1 MPITC
6 PERLSNGPPELP
18 EFTAASVW
26 IRSVRLSVRWVLLPE
41 VEAVTGRP
49 LPEMIPLVAIHL
61 GGQLVGTIFL
71 SVTLGGDE
79 DILAYHYN
87 GHKYVQLRY
96 WVLAILASVLPI
108 ITLCGC
114 IYCCAMAADAA
125 SLLLMG
131 LAVFVTAFCTFIG
144 VCGTYSIWQIHQ
156 REQQAAARRCQ
167 YSIH

>member
-1 MPITC
+1 MFGFLKNNCTLDNQVVDALIMGILWPTATAITVVVALQFFG
-6 PERLSNGPPELP
+6 PEI
-18 EFTAASVW
+18 TA
-26 IRSVRLSVRWVLLPE
+26 
-41 VEAVTGRP
+41 
-49 LPEMIPLVAIHL
+49 PEMIPLVAIHL

>member
-1 MPITC
+1 MFGFLKNNCTRDNQVVDALIMGILWPTATAITVIVALQFFG
-6 PERLSNGPPELP
+6 PEI
-18 EFTAASVW
+18 TA
-26 IRSVRLSVRWVLLPE
+26 
-41 VEAVTGRP
+41 
-49 LPEMIPLVAIHL
+49 PEMIPLVAIHL
-61 GGQLVGTIFL
+61 VGQLVGTIFL

-96 WVLAILASVLPI
+96 WVLATLVSVLPTI
-108 ITLCGC
+108 ALCIC
-114 IYCCAMAADAA
+114 IYCCTMAADVGV
-125 SLLLMG
+125 LLL
-131 LAVFVTAFCTFIG
+131 LALNALFTAFCTFIG

>member
-1 MPITC
+1 MFGFLKNNCTLDNQVVDALIMGILWPTATAITVVVALQFFG
-6 PERLSNGPPELP
+6 PEI
-18 EFTAASVW
+18 TA
-26 IRSVRLSVRWVLLPE
+26 
-41 VEAVTGRP
+41 
-49 LPEMIPLVAIHL
+49 PEMIPLVAIHL
-61 GGQLVGTIFL
+61 VGQLVGTIFL

-131 LAVFVTAFCTFIG
+131 LAVFVTAFCAFIG
-144 VCGTYSIWQIHQ
+144 VCGTYGTWQVHQ

>member
-1 MPITC
+1 MFGFLKNNCTLDNQVVDALIMGILWPTATAITVVVA
-6 PERLSNGPPELP
+6 LQFFG
-18 EFTAASVW
+18 
-26 IRSVRLSVRWVLLPE
+26 
-41 VEAVTGRP
+41 
-49 LPEMIPLVAIHL
+49 PEMIPLVAIHL

>member
-1 MPITC
+1 MFGFLKNNCTLDNQVVDALIMGILWPTATAITVVVALQFFG
-6 PERLSNGPPELP
+6 PEI
-18 EFTAASVW
+18 TA
-26 IRSVRLSVRWVLLPE
+26 
-41 VEAVTGRP
+41 
-49 LPEMIPLVAIHL
+49 PEMIPLVAIHL

-156 REQQAAARRCQ
+156 HEQQAAARRCQ

>member
-1 MPITC
+1 MFGFLKNNCTLDNQVVDALIMGILWPTATAITVVVALQFFG
-6 PERLSNGPPELP
+6 PEI
-18 EFTAASVW
+18 TA
-26 IRSVRLSVRWVLLPE
+26 
-41 VEAVTGRP
+41 
-49 LPEMIPLVAIHL
+49 PEMIPLVAIHL

-144 VCGTYSIWQIHQ
+144 VCGTYSIWQMHQ

>member
-1 MPITC
+1 MFGFLKNNCTLDNQVVDALIMGILWPTATAITVVVALQFFG
-6 PERLSNGPPELP
+6 PEI
-18 EFTAASVW
+18 TA
-26 IRSVRLSVRWVLLPE
+26 
-41 VEAVTGRP
+41 
-49 LPEMIPLVAIHL
+49 PEMIPLVAIHL

-131 LAVFVTAFCTFIG
+131 LRIRYRVLHLYWRMWYVQYMANTPARAAS
-144 VCGTYSIWQIHQ
+144 CG
-156 REQQAAARRCQ
+156 AALPV
-167 YSIH
+167 

>member
-1 MPITC
+1 MFGFLKNNCTLDNQVVDALIMGILWPTATAITVVVALQFFG
-6 PERLSNGPPELP
+6 PEI
-18 EFTAASVW
+18 TA
-26 IRSVRLSVRWVLLPE
+26 
-41 VEAVTGRP
+41 
-49 LPEMIPLVAIHL
+49 PEMIPLVAIHL

-96 WVLAILASVLPI
+96 WVLAILARVLPI
-108 ITLCGC
+108 IPLCGC

>member
-1 MPITC
+1 MFGFLKNNCTRDNQVVDALIMGILWPTATAITVVVALQFFG
-6 PERLSNGPPELP
+6 PEI
-18 EFTAASVW
+18 TAS
-26 IRSVRLSVRWVLLPE
+26 
-41 VEAVTGRP
+41 
-49 LPEMIPLVAIHL
+49 EMIPLVAIHL

-96 WVLAILASVLPI
+96 WVLAVLASVLPI

-131 LAVFVTAFCTFIG
+131 LAVFVTAFCAFIG
-144 VCGTYSIWQIHQ
+144 VCGTYGIWQVHQ

-167 YSIH
+167 YSLH

>member
-1 MPITC
+1 MFGFLKNNCTLDNQVVDALIMGILWPTATAITVVVALQFFG
-6 PERLSNGPPELP
+6 PEI
-18 EFTAASVW
+18 TA
-26 IRSVRLSVRWVLLPE
+26 
-41 VEAVTGRP
+41 
-49 LPEMIPLVAIHL
+49 PEMIPLVAIHL

-144 VCGTYSIWQIHQ
+144 VCGTYSVWQIHQ

-167 YSIH
+167 YSLH

>member
-1 MPITC
+1 MFGFLKNNCTLDNQVVDALIMGILWPTATAITVVVALQFFG
-6 PERLSNGPPELP
+6 PEI
-18 EFTAASVW
+18 TA
-26 IRSVRLSVRWVLLPE
+26 
-41 VEAVTGRP
+41 
-49 LPEMIPLVAIHL
+49 PEMIPLVAIHL

-71 SVTLGGDE
+71 SVALGGDE